1 MQNSSNKRPL
11 SDDSDK
17 SGSAPKKQNVRQ
29 ASLLSMFKKA
39 TPVTTTPDCGDKK
52 NDTTEKGTS
61 TVDALEVSLNNQKR
75 ETKDLFKDLDEVMK
89 TTLELEL
96 DTMHYEWAKV
106 LKPELTKPYFI
117 ELKKFLKK
125 EAADKKTIYPPAPK
139 IYSWTDL
146 TPPSQVKIVI
156 IGQDPYHG
164 VNQAHGLCFSVAKG
178 VRIPPSLENIYK
190 ALKNDYSDFKAPKHG
205 FLEKWAQQGVLM
217 LNTSLT
223 VRAGEAASHSNKGW
237 EKLTDAVIKHIN
249 EKKAHVV
256 FMLWGSHAQAKG
268 AKINKSKHLV
278 LKSVHPSPLSAYR
291 GFLTC
296 GHFKKANEY
305 LLENARDPINWNCLA
320 DD

>member
-1 MQNSSNKRPL
+1 MQNANNKRPL
-11 SDDSDK
+11 SNDSDK
-17 SGSAPKKQNVRQ
+17 GGSASKKANVRQ
-29 ASLLSMFKKA
+29 VSLLSMFKKVAPPA
-39 TPVTTTPDCGDKK
+39 TDK
-52 NDTTEKGTS
+52 NDTTKNSTS
-61 TVDALEVSLNNQKR
+61 TVDSLQVASVSNEKR
-75 ETKDLFKDLDEVMK
+75 DTKDLFSDLSDEMK
-89 TTLELEL
+89 ATLDLELT
-96 DTMHYEWAKV
+96 TMHYDWAKV

-117 ELKKFLKK
+117 QLKKFLKK
-125 EAADKKTIYPPAPK
+125 ELAEKTIYPPAPK
-139 IYSWTDL
+139 IYSWTHL
-146 TPPSQVKIVI
+146 TRPSEVKVVI

-178 VRIPPSLENIYK
+178 VRVPPSLENIYK
-190 ALKNDYSDFKAPKHG
+190 ALKNDYDDFNIPKHG
-205 FLEKWAQQGVLM
+205 NLEEWAKQGVLM

-223 VRAGEAASHSNKGW
+223 VRAGDAGSHSGKGW
-237 EKLTDAVIKHIN
+237 ENLTDAAIKHIN

-305 LLENARDPINWNCLA
+305 LLNNAREPVNWNCLV
-320 DD
+320 DN